1 MNSVY
6 VAVALLHKK
15 SHNQTVMHCNV
26 IFTDD
31 LRQQCMRTL
40 LDRYNSSF
48 FLCTIEKS
56 AVDKCQNV
64 NIFQWT

>member
-31 LRQQCMRTL
+31 LRQPSMWIL
-40 LDRYNSSF
+40 LDKP
-48 FLCTIEKS
+48 I
-56 AVDKCQNV
+56 
-64 NIFQWT
+64 